1 MFGLTLEK
9 LFLVTLV
16 AGLVVGP
23 RRIPVYA
30 ARLGSWVRSFRPF
43 VEATKVRTEDEL
55 GVPLR
60 AAEWRSALQQY
71 DPRRIVRE
79 ALADDASPGDAK
91 PDDGRPDDARPD
103 DGRPDDAK
111 PDDGR
116 PGDAKP
122 DDGRPDDARPDDG
135 RPDDAKPDDGRPDAG
150 DGTFLDHERTAGG
163 STGEGEWCGGDRSGP
178 RSESAAGTRAAGAT
192 PGTRAVAGGT
202 IGPHTRADT
211 ADPRTGTDGATGTGA
226 GTDHDAGT
234 GSGDTTLNNGATAQT
249 RRRWVVVGGSS
260 GHPRRV
266 LVEEPVEEQADARA
280 VEPADEPASAQVV
293 EPVVVA
299 SGVPAGTSVAR
310 PADTSTSRTPREPT
324 AEPFAHPTEPER
336 APAT

>member
-30 ARLGSWVRSFRPF
+30 ARLGSWVRSFRTF

-79 ALADDASPGDAK
+79 ALADDAS
-91 PDDGRPDDARPD
+91 
-103 DGRPDDAK
+103 
-111 PDDGR
+111 

>member
-30 ARLGSWVRSFRPF
+30 ARLGSWVRSFRTF

-79 ALADDASPGDAK
+79 ALADDAS
-91 PDDGRPDDARPD
+91 
-103 DGRPDDAK
+103 
-111 PDDGR
+111 
-116 PGDAKP
+116 
-122 DDGRPDDARPDDG
+122 PDDARPDDG